1 MVGFD
6 WFYFVDFVSH
16 CYRSKNSLTFFQ
28 VEQVERGLRQAELE
42 GKRKTEEVQ
51 AVKNKV
57 GCLVGWSRLSRTR
70 LVVMSICCCCFDGYL
85 AMLVVC
91 LLEYPPIT
99 PCLFFLVACW
109 FVKQPQSKVIDR
121 VRVVVR
127 KLPITAS
134 SIVSNVTITYTC
146 AQPH

>member
-1 MVGFD
+1 MILETFHPSSNWPTSCSGQFTS
-6 WFYFVDFVSH
+6 VSMENNKIKQFH
-16 CYRSKNSLTFFQ
+16 FFQ

-70 LVVMSICCCCFDGYL
+70 LVAVSIFCCCFDGYL

-91 LLEYPPIT
+91 SLFVFWLLAG
-99 PCLFFLVACW
+99 L
-109 FVKQPQSKVIDR
+109 
-121 VRVVVR
+121 
-127 KLPITAS
+127 
-134 SIVSNVTITYTC
+134 
-146 AQPH
+146 